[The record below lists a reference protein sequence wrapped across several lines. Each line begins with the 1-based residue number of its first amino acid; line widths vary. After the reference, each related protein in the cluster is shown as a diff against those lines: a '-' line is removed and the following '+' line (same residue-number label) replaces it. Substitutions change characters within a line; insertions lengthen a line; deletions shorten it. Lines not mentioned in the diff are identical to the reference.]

1 MILINIAVFLT
12 IAAFFIYVYK
22 PKSKSDAWLFS
33 LTIPI
38 VVYLLVSAFYR
49 FFVYPDAETSYLFA
63 SSLGECLVSIVASFI
78 TLLIYLKKKYL
89 TGEQFQFPKWLITT
103 IIILLALGLF
113 SEWGYYNWN
122 KEVNENET
130 TVEETQPTEKI
141 NESQLEDV
149 KLLSNEAEDARKVL
163 PELVSFINQGLP
175 VSREGMTMNSMEI
188 KDNSVIVSYVIDEKI
203 MSFDEVTNDIEK
215 NGLEF
220 FQLANGNNKQIIKN
234 IVAAEYDYAIE
245 FKASNSRKT
254 KWVRLLASELRDVPV
269 D

>member
-1 MILINIAVFLT
+1 MILINIAFFLT

-38 VVYLLVSAFYR
+38 AVYLFVSAFYR

-103 IIILLALGLF
+103 IIILLALGAF
-113 SEWGYYNWN
+113 SEWGNYTWN
-122 KEVNENET
+122 KTAKEGESKV
-130 TVEETQPTEKI
+130 I
-141 NESQLEDV
+141 ESQPAENISESQSEDV
-149 KLLSNEAEDARKVL
+149 KELSSEAEEARKVL

-203 MSFDEVTNDIEK
+203 MSFDEVTTDIA
-215 NGLEF
+215 NNAVEF
-220 FQLANGNNKQIIKN
+220 FKLANANNKQIIRN
-234 IVAAEYDYAIE
+234 IITAEYDYIAV
-245 FKASNSRKT
+245 FKAGKSGKT
-254 KWVRLLASELRDVPV
+254 KIIKLFASELKDISV